1 MAVLEKCPVCKEV
14 KKGKYWCSNCMTVF
28 VCPVQ
33 SCGAVIRNRDATECP
48 RCGLLF
54 ADYLEHRKMLRLCP
68 KCKKKQGL
76 ADPQCKSCKY
86 WFNCPTCGH
95 RVPST
100 SMLTCPR
107 CATRLR

>member
-1 MAVLEKCPVCKEV
+1 MEKCPVCKEV
-14 KKGKYWCSNCMTVF
+14 KKGKYWCSNCQTVF

-33 SCGAVIRNRDATECP
+33 SCGAENRKRDATECS

-54 ADYLEHRKMLRLCP
+54 SEYIKNRKMYRQCP

-76 ADPQCKSCKY
+76 SEPQCRYCKY
-86 WFNCPTCGH
+86 WFLCPTCGH
-95 RVPST
+95 KITST

-107 CATRLR
+107 CATSLRG